1 MSAPRSRKPT
11 TKPTTHL
18 QPSTA
23 SGEQAKAAQSVAR
36 TAAQEV
42 RIIGGQWKRSVL
54 PVPVS
59 AGLRPTPSRVR
70 ETLFN
75 WLGQDLSGWR
85 VLDAFA
91 GTGALGF
98 EAASRGADEV
108 VLLERDASLV
118 RHLQATQTRLK
129 AAQVRVAQADAVSW
143 MRQPRQAQA
152 FDLVFLD
159 PPFDEALFWP
169 ALEGALSCVPADG
182 WIYIESPAPLQALP
196 QAELHAGLIAG
207 LIAQLALHRHGQ
219 AGAVHFHL
227 FRRVAADQ
235 SPSYPAA

>member
-1 MSAPRSRKPT
+1 M
-11 TKPTTHL
+11 
-18 QPSTA
+18 
-23 SGEQAKAAQSVAR
+23 
-36 TAAQEV
+36 
-42 RIIGGQWKRSVL
+42 L

>member
-1 MSAPRSRKPT
+1 MPSLMPHTMTNRPSSRSRHPA
-11 TKPTTHL
+11 
-18 QPSTA
+18 STGTA
-23 SGEQAKAAQSVAR
+23 TDPAAAARKVAR

-42 RIIGGQWKRSVL
+42 RILGGQWKRTPL

-91 GTGALGF
+91 GSGALGL

-108 VLLERDASLV
+108 CLLERDPALV
-118 RHLQATQTRLK
+118 RALQATQARLK
-129 AAQVRVAQADAVSW
+129 AAQVQVQQADALSW
-143 MRQPRQAQA
+143 MAHPQRAGR

-159 PPFDEALFWP
+159 PPFDADLVAP
-169 ALEGALSCVPADG
+169 ALAAAAHCVPAGG
-182 WIYIESPAPLQALP
+182 WLYLEADRLFGDDDA
-196 QAELHAGLIAG
+196 AVRAAGLRV
-207 LIAQLALHRHGQ
+207 HRHGQ

-227 FRRVAADQ
+227 FQRMADAA
-235 SPSYPAA
+235 PADGAVG